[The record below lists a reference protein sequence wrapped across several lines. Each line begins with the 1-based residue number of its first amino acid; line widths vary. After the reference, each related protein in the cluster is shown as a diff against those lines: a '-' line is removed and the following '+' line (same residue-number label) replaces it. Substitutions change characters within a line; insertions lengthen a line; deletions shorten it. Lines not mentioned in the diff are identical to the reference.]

1 MLILCGSN
9 FFIDVCNFIYDKNN
23 NNNNNDI
30 FLTSGHSFENE
41 AEQAEQ
47 KEIEEQQRDEEQQ
60 DNETST
66 ILKSLNESLK
76 HTKL

>member
-9 FFIDVCNFIYDKNN
+9 FFIDVCNFIYYKNN
-23 NNNNNDI
+23 NNNNGI

-60 DNETST
+60 EDETST
-66 ILKSLNESLK
+66 ILTSVNASLK